1 MRFIDLERFDFIVDD
16 LVRMFMNVYK
26 KVINRSIKMQ
36 IFSLYVYKYLVSI
49 LKKLYLLYGKLL
61 MC

>member
-26 KVINRSIKMQ
+26 KVINRSIKM
-36 IFSLYVYKYLVSI
+36 
-49 LKKLYLLYGKLL
+49 
-61 MC
+61 